1 MNEKVTAMIHNK
13 NLKYVKRGVIW
24 AIIAGAMYGIGP
36 TFQTLA
42 LQNEPLLS
50 SSVLSIML
58 VPLIMACL
66 QDWSAAI
73 MVFIKNFQAGKHKE
87 YLRVLKTKPGRFVIL
102 ASFFGGPLALGTYMA
117 AVVFCGPVYSI
128 IITAVF
134 PAIGAVISRIFLKEK
149 IVPRG
154 MIGILLAIAGSIVIS
169 WIPPT
174 GDAYPHFYLGVALA
188 LVTAVGWSLEIVTS
202 VAGMDFIDPE
212 IVLGLRFF
220 ISGGFSFL
228 VLPIVSGM
236 GLVSWNIFFSTIP
249 TMAYVWIIGGA
260 FFAGFSYFFYYKAGN
275 ACGASR
281 AMAINATY
289 TITATLMGLI
299 FWGTALQAN
308 FYFGLIILLTGI
320 VLVVG
325 KPSDLFTLRDFD

>member
-1 MNEKVTAMIHNK
+1 MNEKVTELIHHK
-13 NLKYVKRGVIW
+13 NLRYVKWGVIW
-24 AIIAGAMYGIGP
+24 AVIAGAMYGIGP

-50 SSVLSIML
+50 SSTMSIML
-58 VPLIMACL
+58 VPLIMAAL

-73 MVFIKNFQAGKHKE
+73 MVFVKNFQAGKHKE

-102 ASFFGGPLALGTYMA
+102 ASLFGGPLALGTYMA

-134 PAIGAVISRIFLKEK
+134 PAIGAIISRIFLKEK

-154 MIGILLAIAGSIVIS
+154 MIGILLAVAGSIVIS
-169 WIPPT
+169 WIPPS
-174 GDAYPHFYLGVALA
+174 GDAYPNFYLGVILA
-188 LVTAVGWSLEIVTS
+188 LVTAVGWSLESVTS

-212 IVLGLRFF
+212 IALGLRFF
-220 ISGGFSFL
+220 LSGGFSFL
-228 VLPIVSGM
+228 VLPIISGV
-236 GLVSWNIFFSTIP
+236 GLVSWNIFFTAIP
-249 TMAYVWIIGGA
+249 TMSYVWIICSA

-281 AMAINATY
+281 AMAINPTY
-289 TITATLMGLI
+289 TITATIMGLVV
-299 FWGTALQAN
+299 WGTTLQAN
-308 FYFGLIILLTGI
+308 FYIGLVILLTGA

-325 KPSDLFTLRDFD
+325 KPADLFTLRDFD